1 MNRRIYFL
9 LLMAVTAA
17 LLASCRKAP
26 EAGTASSPTAAADT
40 AAVPSPAAALE
51 GTYEG
56 AGTTPEGQTYSLE
69 VKFMPA
75 KQVYWVERYVGDI
88 PMVPG
93 VGILR
98 DDLFVVGFR
107 DERERYAV
115 VAYEVKADGSLEGTS
130 AYQDTAKTGTET
142 LKKK

>member
-1 MNRRIYFL
+1 MNRAFYIL
-9 LLMAVTAA
+9 LFAAATAA
-17 LLASCRKAP
+17 LLASCRKTP
-26 EAGTASSPTAAADT
+26 EAGTAAATAAAET
-40 AAVPSPAAALE
+40 AAVTSPAFDLE

-56 AGTTPEGQTYSLE
+56 DGTTPEGQTYSLE

-98 DDLFVVGFR
+98 DDLFVVGLR

-115 VAYEVKADGSLEGTS
+115 IAYEIKPDGSLEGTS
-130 AYQDTAKTGTET
+130 AYQDTAKTGVET